1 MAPPSACCGTGERA
15 FSVKSVWTALA
26 FFVMAM
32 SVHAQVTSC
41 KVLDTELQTIYSGGC
56 NDGLAEGQGEARG
69 TAIYRGEFRAGRKH
83 GKGVKSWPAT
93 GDRYEGDFLDDRK
106 HGFGTYTWGQR
117 SASRG
122 EKYSGE
128 WLADRR
134 HGNGIYDWPNGDRY
148 SGPWQN
154 DNIVGAPTP
163 AMIARARAYAE
174 RIAAVSKVGA
184 NVCREMEVGI
194 ATLDR
199 LRGTVVGIR
208 DDTLTVRID
217 EAGKFQHLI
226 GGREVTKGTT
236 VSDAAA
242 LWTPCLPAPRSPFSP

>member
-1 MAPPSACCGTGERA
+1 
-15 FSVKSVWTALA
+15 VKSICAALA
-26 FFVMAM
+26 VFVIAI
-32 SVHAQVTSC
+32 SAHAQSVANC
-41 KVLDTELQTIYSGGC
+41 KVHDPELQGTYGGGC
-56 NDGLAEGQGEARG
+56 NDGLADGQGEARG

-83 GKGVKSWPAT
+83 GKGAKSWPAT
-93 GDRYEGDFLDDRK
+93 GDRYEGDFFDDRK
-106 HGFGTYTWGQR
+106 HGSGTYTWGAR
-117 SASRG
+117 SAFPG

-134 HGNGIYDWPNGDRY
+134 HGKGVYEWPNGDRY

-154 DNIVGAPTP
+154 DNIAGAPTP

-199 LRGTVVGIR
+199 IRGTVIGIR
-208 DDTLTVRID
+208 RDRLTVRIED
-217 EAGKFQHLI
+217 AGKFQHVI
-226 GGREVTKGTT
+226 DGGEIAKGATI
-236 VSDAAA
+236 SDAAA
-242 LWTPCLPAPRSPFSP
+242 LWTPCMPAPRSPFSSSAR